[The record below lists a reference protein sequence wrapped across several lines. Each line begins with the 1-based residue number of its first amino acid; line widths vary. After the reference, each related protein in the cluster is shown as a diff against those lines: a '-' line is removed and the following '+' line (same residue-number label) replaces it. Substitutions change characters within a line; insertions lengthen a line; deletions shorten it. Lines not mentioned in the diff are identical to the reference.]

1 MSEVDPYEH
10 MQYWMFHQHQPQ
22 LAECALNVIL
32 DYFTRKNKTLNNKKL
47 NLLVD
52 GKKT

>member
-1 MSEVDPYEH
+1 
-10 MQYWMFHQHQPQ
+10 MQYRMFHQHQ

-32 DYFTRKNKTLNNKKL
+32 DYFTRKNKTSLNNKKL

-52 GKKT
+52 EKKT